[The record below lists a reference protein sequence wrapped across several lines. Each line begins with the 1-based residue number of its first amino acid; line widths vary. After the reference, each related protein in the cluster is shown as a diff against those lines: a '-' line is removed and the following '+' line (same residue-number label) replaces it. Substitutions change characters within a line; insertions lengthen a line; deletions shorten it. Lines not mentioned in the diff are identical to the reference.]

1 MARGHAPT
9 GRSGGNHA
17 QCDTALAH
25 GGWSR
30 RDTSNINYWSQD
42 APPVRVRGTIERIES
57 PVFLVKSRDGAELKI
72 VLADNAVAVGVV
84 KATLADIKPGSF
96 VGIGAMPQA
105 DGTQRALEVL
115 IFPEAMRG
123 TGEGHYPWDLQPKST
138 MTNGNVEQSV
148 TGVDGETLTVKY
160 KDGEKKII
168 VPPGV
173 PIVTFVPG
181 DKADLKPGIKI
192 FIVAAKK
199 LPDGTLQAA
208 RVNYG
213 KDGLTPP
220 M

>member
-1 MARGHAPT
+1 MLRLTRRSLTAFGLAAIFPASMA
-9 GRSGGNHA
+9 
-17 QCDTALAH
+17 
-25 GGWSR
+25 
-30 RDTSNINYWSQD
+30 WSQD

-57 PVFLVKSRDGAELKI
+57 PVFVVKSRDGAELKI

-84 KATLADIKPGSF
+84 KATLADIKAGSF
-96 VGIGAMPQA
+96 VGIGAMPQS

-123 TGEGHYPWDLQPKST
+123 TGEGHYSWDLQPKST
-138 MTNGNVEQSV
+138 MTNGNVEQVV

-181 DKADLKPGIKI
+181 DKADLKPEIKI
-192 FIVAAKK
+192 FIGAAKK
-199 LPDGTLQAA
+199 LPDSTLQAA